1 MVLLGYKNIA
11 KSMRVVCVLGTFCF
25 AFGMRVVCVL
35 VRLFV
40 FLTEI

>member
-1 MVLLGYKNIA
+1 
-11 KSMRVVCVLGTFCF
+11 MRVVCVLGTFCF
-25 AFGMRVVCVL
+25 AFSMRVVCVL

>member
-1 MVLLGYKNIA
+1 
-11 KSMRVVCVLGTFCF
+11 MRVLCLLGTFCF
-25 AFGMRVVCVL
+25 AFTMRVLCVL